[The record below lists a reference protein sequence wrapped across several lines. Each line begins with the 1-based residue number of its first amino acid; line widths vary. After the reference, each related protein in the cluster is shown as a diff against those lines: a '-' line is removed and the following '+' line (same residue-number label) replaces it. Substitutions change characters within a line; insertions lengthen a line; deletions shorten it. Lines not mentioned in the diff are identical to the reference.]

1 MKTILFTIALSLS
14 SLFISAQTEENVTEI
29 TTEGTTIT
37 VTVTLQGTG
46 GTVLFSLH
54 NEETFMKNP
63 LASKGSKIENGKSVA
78 VFENVEPGTYGIII
92 LHDKNDN
99 KRMDFEANGMP
110 LEGYGVSN
118 NVMSFGPPQ
127 WSDAKFN
134 VDSNPLE
141 MEIRI

>member
-1 MKTILFTIALSLS
+1 MKTILFTLALTLS
-14 SLFISAQTEENVTEI
+14 SFIISAQTEVNETEI
-29 TTEGTTIT
+29 SSEGTTIT

-63 LASKGSKIENGKSVA
+63 LDAKGSKIENGKSVA
-78 VFENVEPGTYGIII
+78 TFENVQPGNYGIVI

-99 KRMDFEANGMP
+99 KRMDFEDNGMP
-110 LEGYGVSN
+110 KEGYGVSN

-127 WSDAKFN
+127 WNDAKFT
-134 VDSNPLE
+134 VADTPIE